1 MADGLWIMVVTVCG
15 SWLWSVK
22 CGSTVSQDICLYVL
36 KAVTSSLSLC
46 EKPLPLARW
55 PCGKETSVENNKSF
69 LAQPFSAP
77 ALGDQQSSL
86 RGPHNSMSVCFLKSH
101 ERFKQDSFSFRFGHR
116 TTLPILRSHCTL
128 SCHLCA
134 LLKPNAYLEEQSL
147 TSLKVRHWD
156 SLDCHQFF
164 YQFLINLSDSNI
176 NWGSKGKG
184 DFFQSRL
191 VITTGNNSDNVLYFY
206 GAC

>member
-116 TTLPILRSHCTL
+116 TTLPQKGCTQKPLHSLLSPLCIIEAKCLLRRTVTN
-128 SCHLCA
+128 
-134 LLKPNAYLEEQSL
+134 LLE
-147 TSLKVRHWD
+147 
-156 SLDCHQFF
+156 
-164 YQFLINLSDSNI
+164 
-176 NWGSKGKG
+176 G
-184 DFFQSRL
+184 
-191 VITTGNNSDNVLYFY
+191 
-206 GAC
+206 